1 MSRRPI
7 VAALSAAVLLAVA
20 SPSTAQNAGDL
31 ETYAGGFEF
40 ITNIAYAP
48 DGSLFV
54 TEKNL
59 GHVLIVRDGR
69 ALETPFAT
77 FDVAPQAEQ
86 GLLGIALHP
95 DFENEPW
102 VYVYYTDANANR
114 NRIVRVRA
122 EGDVGGEI
130 EPVVDE
136 LPAAEG
142 YHNGGD
148 IMFGPDGMLYA
159 VTGEAHS
166 PERAQFAED
175 LAGKVLRVTPEGD
188 VPGDNPFGPSSRVY
202 SLGHRNSFG
211 LCAEPG
217 GQVWETENGPSS
229 HDELNRIEPGG
240 NYGWPDVSG
249 PGGGGDFIDPVIDYP
264 EIIVPTGC
272 AVAGG
277 RLWWTDFS
285 GTLHHAALRAD
296 GLGPEQR
303 IDVGRSMADVLAA
316 PDGNLYIAAGS
327 VILRMPVP
335 DTAPTSPSPTGPPSP
350 GGSSPDEGASPSPS
364 ANADADRTISV
375 IVIAVLL
382 ALGIIAMRSRIRP
395 PEPPDDAPGP

>member
-1 MSRRPI
+1 MSRRTI
-7 VAALSAAVLLAVA
+7 AAALTAALLLAVA
-20 SPSTAQNAGDL
+20 APAGAQDADDL
-31 ETYAGGFEF
+31 EVYASGFDF
-40 ITNIAYAP
+40 LTNLAYAP

-54 TEKNL
+54 TEKDL

-69 ALETPFAT
+69 ALATPFAE

-102 VYVYYTDANANR
+102 VYVYYTDANTNR

-122 EGDVGGEI
+122 EGDAGGEV
-130 EPVVDE
+130 EPIVDD
-136 LPAAEG
+136 LPAAAG

-211 LCAEPG
+211 LCVEPG
-217 GQVWETENGPSS
+217 GQVWETENGPQS

-249 PGGGGDFIDPVIDYP
+249 PGGGGEFIDPVIDYP
-264 EIIVPTGC
+264 EVIVPTGC

-285 GTLHHAALRAD
+285 GTLHHAALQGD
-296 GLGPEQR
+296 GLGAEQR
-303 IDVGRSMADVLAA
+303 IDVGRSMADVLAG
-316 PDGNLYIAAGS
+316 PDGNLYVAAGS
-327 VILRMPVP
+327 SILGMPVP
-335 DTAPTSPSPTGPPSP
+335 DTAPTSASPTGTP
-350 GGSSPDEGASPSPS
+350 GGPTVSDGVSPSP
-364 ANADADRTISV
+364 AADEGGPGTISV
-375 IVIAVLL
+375 VVIAVLL

-395 PEPPDDAPGP
+395 PEPPDDASGP

>member
-1 MSRRPI
+1 VSRRSI

-20 SPSTAQNAGDL
+20 TPAGAQDATDL
-31 ETYAGGFEF
+31 EVHADGFDF
-40 ITNIAYAP
+40 ITNLASAP

-77 FDVAPQAEQ
+77 FDVAPEAEQ

-102 VYVYYTDANANR
+102 VYVYYTDANTNR

-122 EGDVGGEI
+122 EGDAGGEV
-130 EPVVDE
+130 EPVVDD
-136 LPAAEG
+136 LPAAAG

-148 IMFGPDGMLYA
+148 ITFGPDGMLYA

-175 LAGKVLRVTPEGD
+175 LAGKVLRMTPEGG

-211 LCAEPG
+211 LCIEPG

-249 PGGGGDFIDPVIDYP
+249 PGGGGAFIDPVIDYP

-303 IDVGRSMADVLAA
+303 IDVGRAMADVLAA
-316 PDGNLYIAAGS
+316 PDGNLYVAGGS

-335 DTAPTSPSPTGPPSP
+335 DTSPPTTSPTGPPVSGDSP
-350 GGSSPDEGASPSPS
+350 TPDGASPSP
-364 ANADADRTISV
+364 AAGGGAGTISV
-375 IVIAVLL
+375 VVIAVLL

-395 PEPPDDAPGP
+395 PEPPDDASGP